1 MFQAEQRLRDVP
13 KGKHTFQELKGL
25 FYGQSLASKEKVMQI
40 KAEKWVAEQT
50 GWNTHPVPA
59 LPGFASGETDSRRQK
74 RVCTSSQGLA
84 PTELQ
89 SITPLNLRLLKVRA
103 R

>member
-59 LPGFASGETDSRRQK
+59 LPGFASGETDSRRPNSLRFFTGTGPSRATINNPLK
-74 RVCTSSQGLA
+74 SQVIESPG
-84 PTELQ
+84 
-89 SITPLNLRLLKVRA
+89 
-103 R
+103 